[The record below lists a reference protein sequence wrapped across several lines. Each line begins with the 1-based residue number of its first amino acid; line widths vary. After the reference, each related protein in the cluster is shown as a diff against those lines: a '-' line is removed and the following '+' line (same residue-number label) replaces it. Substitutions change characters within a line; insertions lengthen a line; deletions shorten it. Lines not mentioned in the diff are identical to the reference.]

1 MVAVPA
7 GGPASASGGLDLSGC
22 WLAAPADEALRRS
35 FPTPEL
41 DDSKWQAVRVP
52 GHWRQEPAFASSDG
66 PFLYRRS
73 FEAERP
79 SGGARVWLV
88 MEGVFYQSD
97 VWLDGSYLGDT
108 EGYFFPHDFEVTEA
122 LSSRSEHVLAVEV
135 SCPAGGEAGR
145 ALIGSWGDPSCVDP
159 SYNPGGIWA
168 PVRLLRTGPV
178 RAASLRL
185 ACTEA
190 RSGRAVLVVS
200 AVLDSA
206 QRTSVEVVTEAR
218 LVAGTGAPDGPPV
231 PGALASASAVT
242 VKQLPLVAGL
252 NRASWRLEIPSP
264 QLWWPAGAGPQPLY
278 DITVHVRAGEAESDS
293 RVVRTGLRQVRTR
306 QMAFEL
312 NGETLFLEGA
322 DLAPTRRDLAAATP
336 EEVARDVELA
346 SQAGLNLLR
355 VRSHVGRPELY
366 DAADSAGMLLW
377 QDLPTLG
384 TDRWAGRHQAV
395 RQAQKAVSTLGRH
408 PSLVAWCAGGEG
420 PAASRFSSAVRRL
433 PGLAVRAPGSWL
445 AGLNVRHAF
454 ERADRSRPA
463 FVHPGTGGL
472 GRLVAG
478 PPSALALQ
486 RVAAAWPSAVRF
498 VALSAGVAGPDVT
511 GQRHQAELVRSEVET
526 LRRLHSRPV
535 RGFSVERLNDAEP
548 GVTCSLVDYG
558 RRPKVAWHALAAAC
572 SPVVVVASW
581 PAPSY
586 PPGAKVRF
594 DFHVV
599 NDLRVDLDG
608 LTLEARLS
616 WPGGGRRACFAGTA
630 RRSSCSFVG
639 KLVTVLPSSQ
649 DLVLPGPLSLE
660 LVLSRDVSRDVGR
673 NVGRGVGRGEEGWRG
688 EVLATNSYE
697 SRVVPW

>member
-1 MVAVPA
+1 MGPL
-7 GGPASASGGLDLSGC
+7 PASVSEGLDLSGC
-22 WLAAPADEALRRS
+22 WVAAPADEALRRS
-35 FPTPEL
+35 FPAREL
-41 DDSKWQAVRVP
+41 DDSRWQAVTVP

-66 PFLYRRS
+66 PFLYRRR
-73 FEAERP
+73 FDAKRP
-79 SGGARVWLV
+79 QGGARVWLV

-108 EGYFFPHDFEVTEA
+108 EGYFFPHDFEVTEL

-168 PVRLLRTGPV
+168 PVRLLQTGPV
-178 RAASLRL
+178 RATSLRL

-218 LVAGTGAPDGPPV
+218 LVAGRGASDGRSGAALPGAALPGAA
-231 PGALASASAVT
+231 GALASASAVT

-278 DITVHVRAGEAESDS
+278 DVTVHVRAGEAESDS

-312 NGETLFLEGA
+312 NGEALFLQGA
-322 DLAPTRRDLAAATP
+322 DLTPTRRDLAAATP
-336 EEVARDVELA
+336 EEVAQDVELA

-366 DAADSAGMLLW
+366 DAADRAGMLLW

-395 RQAQKAVSTLGRH
+395 RQAQKAVTALGRH

-420 PAASRFSSAVRRL
+420 PAASRVSSAIRRL

-445 AGLNVRHAF
+445 AGMNVRRSF

-478 PPSALALQ
+478 PPSAVTLQ

-548 GVTCSLVDYG
+548 GVTCSLLDYE
-558 RRPKVAWHALAAAC
+558 RRPKLAWHALAAAC
-572 SPVVVVASW
+572 SPVLVVASW

-586 PPGAKVRF
+586 RPGAKVRF

-599 NDLRVDLDG
+599 NDLTVDLDG
-608 LTLEARLS
+608 LMLEARLR

-630 RRSSCSFVG
+630 RRSSCCFVG
-639 KLVTVLPSSQ
+639 KLVAVLPSSQ
-649 DLVLPGPLSLE
+649 DVVLPGPLCLE
-660 LVLSRDVSRDVGR
+660 LVLCRGG
-673 NVGRGVGRGEEGWRG
+673 GRGGEGWRG

-697 SRVVPW
+697 SRVVPS